1 MSIFQIKETLKEWYE
16 NKYISKEVLNEVNG
30 ETLKEPPVPF
40 INEEDKPLLG
50 QVLTQALKGY
60 YENKYISKEEIKEMF
75 NEVCGET
82 ITGHPNRETMVEM
95 SRRYAEE
102 SEQKEEFNLDVLK
115 EKIKQRKV
123 FIKNYLK
130 KWTND

>member
-1 MSIFQIKETLKEWYE
+1 
-16 NKYISKEVLNEVNG
+16 
-30 ETLKEPPVPF
+30 
-40 INEEDKPLLG
+40 
-50 QVLTQALKGY
+50 
-60 YENKYISKEEIKEMF
+60 MF

>member
-1 MSIFQIKETLKEWYE
+1 MKTSTFPKRKSKRFLMKSMGKHLKNLLYLSST
-16 NKYISKEVLNEVNG
+16 KK
-30 ETLKEPPVPF
+30 
-40 INEEDKPLLG
+40 INLCLD
-50 QVLTQALKGY
+50 
-60 YENKYISKEEIKEMF
+60 KYISKEEIKEMF